1 MEFRKQNIMHLINM
15 TKKEIEIIKKSS
27 TENKKTIEEINSL
40 KGKLTQ
46 IEDELKPKQQ
56 DIKRQITSLDLIL
69 KQLSDI
75 KLDIELSME
84 ENMFNV
90 IEKNLLDGMKLD
102 ILEGNRGIRL
112 ITFEGEKVG
121 DIEVLENCETGI
133 KIKVRIY
140 NSSNEFIVQDPFRMY
155 SIITFINTK
164 FNYKKD

>member
-1 MEFRKQNIMHLINM
+1 MEFRKQNIMYLINM

-27 TENKKTIEEINSL
+27 IENKKTIEEINSL
-40 KGKLTQ
+40 KGKLKE
-46 IEDELKPKQQ
+46 IEDALKPKQQ
-56 DIKRQITSLDLIL
+56 DIKYRITSLDLIL

-90 IEKNLLDGMKLD
+90 IEKNLLDGMKFE
-102 ILEGNRGIRL
+102 IVEGNKGIKL

-121 DIEVLENCETGI
+121 DIEVLENCELGI

-140 NSSNEFIVQDPFRMY
+140 DSSNEFIVQDPFRMY
-155 SIITFINTK
+155 SIISFINTK
-164 FNYKKD
+164 FNYKKE